1 MKVQNLLVNTL
12 VGCLLM
18 GASGAA
24 MAVGCP
30 NGSIIGGVVDEIVI
44 EGVGQESLDC
54 IVVNV
59 TVMGRVRV
67 VGADQFTMMG
77 SRIGGALRAQESTSV
92 ALVENEVWGGPL
104 VASSNRHSTVIQN
117 IVNGGDIRVNKNS
130 MTATVVENLVRNG
143 NMLVKGNEKA
153 DVIDNFVGGNI
164 RCPNNDRLDSFFN
177 VATGT
182 IEDCSDNVGT
192 LTGTLTVET
201 EIGGSVTSNPPGI
214 NCNGGN
220 TCSQEV
226 PLGTVVTLTS
236 TPDPGNVFDD
246 WDGCDLGT
254 AVENPGGGTCAV
266 TIQASNFI
274 RAEFDPAP

>member
-44 EGVGQESLDC
+44 ERVGQESLDC

-77 SRIGGALRAQESTSV
+77 SRIGGVLRAQESNSV
-92 ALVENEVWGGPL
+92 ALVGNEVWGGDI
-104 VASSNRHSTVIQN
+104 VASSNLHSSVIQN
-117 IVNGGDIRVNKNS
+117 TINGGNMKVNKNS

-143 NMLVKGNEKA
+143 NLVVNANEKA

-164 RCPNNDRLDSFFN
+164 VCLNNDRLDSFFN
-177 VATGT
+177 MATGT
-182 IEDCSDNVGT
+182 IEECSDNVGN

-201 EIGGSVTSNPPGI
+201 EVGGSVTSNPPGI
-214 NCNGGN
+214 NCNSGN
-220 TCSQEV
+220 TCSQEI
-226 PLGTVVTLTS
+226 PLGTVVTLTA
-236 TPDPGNVFDD
+236 TPGAGNVFDD
-246 WDGCDLGT
+246 WDGCEQET
-254 AVENPGGGTCAV
+254 ATPAGGTCTV
-266 TIQASNFI
+266 TMMTSNFV